1 MKKDEWLYRLY
12 HYSSYFNYIIWL
24 FEMNMLFLLMNLPF
38 AVLIFILDIRLGTL
52 PILYLS
58 SVTLVPSTYA
68 VIRTLKDVTT
78 EPKVM
83 KNFFIHLKIGYKR
96 LLKLSLILLFFLWI
110 MVGNIFITAQLPRLQ
125 VLFWLNILFLLV
137 LITFTI
143 NFLIVMANWK
153 QTIKE
158 TAILTI
164 KLAIVKSIR
173 SNLNFLILIGT
184 FILLKLFPI
193 YLLMFGASVAILLCM
208 INFKPVIDFVNREIE
223 EAA

>member
-1 MKKDEWLYRLY
+1 MKKDELLYKLY
-12 HYSSYFNYIIWL
+12 HYTSYLNYIIWL
-24 FEMNMLFLLMNLPF
+24 FEANMLFLLMNFPF
-38 AVLIFILDIRLGTL
+38 VVLIFILDIRLGTL

-58 SVTLVPSTYA
+58 SVTLIPSTYA
-68 VIRTLKDVTT
+68 VIMTLKNVET
-78 EPKVM
+78 EPKIM
-83 KNFFIHLKIGYKR
+83 KNFFVHLKMGYKR
-96 LLKLSLILLFFLWI
+96 LFKLSLVFMFFLWI

-125 VLFWLNILFLLV
+125 ILFWLNILFLLV

-143 NFLIVMANWK
+143 NFLIVMVSWK

-158 TAILTI
+158 TAILTM

-208 INFKPVIDFVNREIE
+208 INFKPVIDFVNRKIE
-223 EAA
+223 EA